1 MRQAS
6 YFFLTPTLL
15 ALSLLFLSCDNNNIA
30 VLWSDRPEFALYGE
44 YFNAAQD
51 QYKIETRYY
60 DYPALKLA
68 DVFSGGKLQAFMNI
82 GSKRETPDIVA
93 GSWLKSASTRVY
105 FRPLNGYF
113 KDKSLEKDAFYP
125 RLLSMG
131 NIDGKQ
137 YLLPVSFN
145 APMVIFALDR
155 ADQLSNP
162 FTIDFNEMKKLGK
175 SYNAETRGVYTRM
188 GFSPIW
194 DDNFLF
200 VTATLLNASFREA
213 EPLAWDTLALEKAM
227 DFIFEWINE
236 ANSNIQAVDDFTF
249 KYYYNPPAKL
259 ALSGRIL
266 FAYMDSDSFF
276 TLAEDQR
283 NHLDFRW
290 LAERNTI
297 PLNEMSVYLGLV
309 KKGGSPKAAEAFLRW
324 FFNPQTQRGLLE
336 KSAQLRMQETSFGIA
351 GGFSATRPVTEQ
363 VFPQFYPDLLRH
375 MPPQDFL
382 SPPNI
387 LPSNWMTLKE
397 RVVLPYLHDRARQ
410 PNNGDLTPL
419 EKRLADWQRLNR

>member
-1 MRQAS
+1 VKSEHPSILFPVILICAA
-6 YFFLTPTLL
+6 FL
-15 ALSLLFLSCDNNNIA
+15 ACNNNNTAI
-30 VLWSDRPEFALYGE
+30 LWSDRPEFAFYGE
-44 YFNAAQD
+44 YFNSSQN
-51 QYKIETRYY
+51 QYKVETRYY
-60 DYPALKLA
+60 DNPARKLA
-68 DVFSGGKLQAFMNI
+68 DVFGKT
-82 GSKRETPDIVA
+82 GSERISAPDIVA
-93 GSWLKSASTRVY
+93 GSWLKSASTRMY

-113 KDKSLEKDAFYP
+113 KDKSLEKEAFYS

-145 APMVIFALDR
+145 APMVILALDK
-155 ADQLSNP
+155 ADLLSNP

-188 GFSPIW
+188 GFSPVW

-200 VTATLLNASFREA
+200 VAATLHNASFREA
-213 EPLAWDTLALEKAM
+213 EPLAWDTLALDRAM
-227 DFIFEWINE
+227 DFIFEWIRE
-236 ANSNIQAVDDFTF
+236 ANSSIQAVDDFTF

-266 FAYMDSDSFF
+266 LSYMDSDDFF

-283 NHLDFRW
+283 NRLDFRW

-297 PLNEMSVYLGLV
+297 PLNERSVYLGLA
-309 KKGGSPKAAEAFLRW
+309 KKGRAPKAAAAFLRW
-324 FFNPQTQRGLLE
+324 FFAPETQRGLLE
-336 KSAQLRMQETSFGIA
+336 KSVQLRMQETSFGIA
-351 GGFSATRPVTEQ
+351 GGFSAMSPVTEQ
-363 VFPQFYPDLLRH
+363 VLPQFYPDLLRH

-382 SPPNI
+382 SPANI
-387 LPSNWMTLKE
+387 LPGNWMALKE

-410 PNNGDLTPL
+410 PNNNNIIPL
-419 EKRLADWQRLNR
+419 ERRLADWQRLNR